1 MPRYFFNVKD
11 GKDIPDDEGTELAG
25 VVQAR
30 TQAILTAGEM
40 IRSDGATVRNGSDW
54 RMNVTDEAGIVSL
67 RSAFRRTI
75 TAPGP
80 RRILYRL
87 AAHANAP
94 SHTCPHGRSR
104 ILRVPVLHR
113 ATLYEVSVQRLSL
126 KDKGRRI
133 ASFAEKS

>member
-54 RMNVTDEAGIVSL
+54 RMNVTDEAGDRLFTL
-67 RSAFRRTI
+67 RFSADDYG
-75 TAPGP
+75 PG
-80 RRILYRL
+80 
-87 AAHANAP
+87 A
-94 SHTCPHGRSR
+94 
-104 ILRVPVLHR
+104 
-113 ATLYEVSVQRLSL
+113 
-126 KDKGRRI
+126 
-133 ASFAEKS
+133 